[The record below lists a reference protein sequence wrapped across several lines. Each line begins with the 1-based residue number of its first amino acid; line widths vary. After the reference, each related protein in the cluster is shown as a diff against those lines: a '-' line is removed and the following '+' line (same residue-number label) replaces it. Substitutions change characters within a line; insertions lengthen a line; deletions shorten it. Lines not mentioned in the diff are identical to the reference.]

1 MKALLPLL
9 FVLFI
14 STSNSQTLIR
24 WDFERG
30 DGTPTLFPTFISD
43 TSVMDVNDVRYS
55 SLYPLDGNPV
65 PGVSGQPFDWAN
77 SVRGW
82 YPDSSIHTYIWTWVE
97 FRFFVDSGVTA
108 KVDSVSLWCRRD
120 DVGPTRFDFRS
131 HKDLY
136 ASAIDAILL
145 DESDV
150 SWHKWSIPVSPFIV
164 NGYEQV
170 TFRIYGDGAPSHHEG
185 YFFKDSV
192 AIFGS
197 VVYADTLHLRAMLSG
212 PFDESTG
219 MMHDSLRLKGFV
231 PLIDPY
237 GYGKT
242 ISQSVLDVSGANG
255 VVDWVNVG
263 IRSPSNP
270 SLVLDSFPALIQRD
284 GDIVGLGGV
293 SAPTVFTSE
302 DSAYISVQH
311 RNHLGVMTS
320 VPVSLSDTVNF
331 HLFSTSVFGVD
342 ARKQVGSNALL
353 WDGDVDHDNS
363 IRYVGQSND
372 RDFILQ
378 GVGGTV
384 PTNAV
389 SGYFDFDVNMDGVVR
404 YTGQDNDRD
413 PILLNI
419 GGSVPTN
426 TKVGSVP

>member
-1 MKALLPLL
+1 MKALLTILS
-9 FVLFI
+9 VLFI

-24 WDFERG
+24 WDFENLG
-30 DGTPTLFPTFISD
+30 LLNYTPTYQHPNLSA
-43 TSVMDVNDVRYS
+43 
-55 SLYPLDGNPV
+55 LDLRLSEVYLSADNGTV
-65 PGVSGQPFDWAN
+65 GVSGNMLDRAVISRSWPIFYDWDWADFYEFSIDADPGVAFLVDSISLWHKKN
-77 SVRGW
+77 LVGPKILHFRFDGDDFSSVI
-82 YPDSSIHTYIWTWVE
+82 DSSLFLVE
-97 FRFFVDSGVTA
+97 Q
-108 KVDSVSLWCRRD
+108 
-120 DVGPTRFDFRS
+120 
-131 HKDLY
+131 
-136 ASAIDAILL
+136 
-145 DESDV
+145 DV
-150 SWHKWSIPVSPFIV
+150 SWHRWSFAFEHQPFVSVDFRLYGNGAVSV
-164 NGYEQV
+164 NSG
-170 TFRIYGDGAPSHHEG
+170 TLAI
-185 YFFKDSV
+185 DSV

-219 MMHDSLRLKGFV
+219 MMHDSLRSKGLV
-231 PLIDPY
+231 PLVDPY

-263 IRSPSNP
+263 IRSSSNP
-270 SLVLDSFPALIQRD
+270 SVVLDSFPALIQRD

-293 SAPTVFTSE
+293 GPPTVFASE
-302 DSAYISVQH
+302 DSSYISVQH

-342 ARKQVGSNALL
+342 ARKQVGSSALM
-353 WDGDVDHDNS
+353 WDGDVNHDNS

-389 SGYFDFDVNMDGVVR
+389 SGYFDFDVNMDGIVR

>member
-1 MKALLPLL
+1 MKALLTLI

-24 WDFERG
+24 WDFENLG
-30 DGTPTLFPTFISD
+30 LLNYSPTYEHPNLGGLDLRLSEIYLSSD
-43 TSVMDVNDVRYS
+43 NGVV
-55 SLYPLDGNPV
+55 
-65 PGVSGQPFDWAN
+65 GVSGNVNDRATIARSWPIDYGFDWADFFEFSIDAESN
-77 SVRGW
+77 SA
-82 YPDSSIHTYIWTWVE
+82 
-97 FRFFVDSGVTA
+97 FFI
-108 KVDSVSLWCRRD
+108 DSVSLWHKRNQTGPRLLHFRLDRD
-120 DVGPTRFDFRS
+120 NFSTVLDSSEFLLEQDV
-131 HKDLY
+131 
-136 ASAIDAILL
+136 
-145 DESDV
+145 V
-150 SWHKWSIPVSPFIV
+150 WHKWSFPVNQEPFV
-164 NGYEQV
+164 SVDFRLYGNGAYSSSSG
-170 TFRIYGDGAPSHHEG
+170 TLTI
-185 YFFKDSV
+185 DSV

-212 PFDESTG
+212 PFDENTG
-219 MMHDSLRLKGFV
+219 MMHDSLRSKGFV
-231 PLIDPY
+231 PLVDPY

-263 IRSPSNP
+263 TRSPSNP
-270 SLVLDSFPALIQRD
+270 SAVLDSFPALIQRD

-293 SAPTVFTSE
+293 SPPTVFALE

-353 WDGDVDHDNS
+353 WDGDVNHDNS

-384 PTNAV
+384 PTNTT
-389 SGYFDFDVNMDGVVR
+389 SGYFDFDINMDGVVR

-426 TKVGSVP
+426 VRVGSVP